1 MNEWIYQVFVIWRI
15 FLNWKF
21 FFLILITLNVN
32 YLKILLAIWFLHL
45 LLFNVCVVVVC
56 CRCSHFS
63 LLRFLIT
70 IMMRRCD
77 MFIIMMIIRLINLF
91 FSAKSRNFFFL
102 TKTELVH
109 HENPVQFL
117 VWLCF
122 HQKCLIII
130 ICFLSRF
137 LKLWLNWT
145 QYTWCMYVC
154 HEEYICCPLFPQ
166 WISH

>member
-1 MNEWIYQVFVIWRI
+1 MKKRFRFPGMMIMIIIMFIYLMNEWMDLSGVCDLKDFFELEI
-15 FLNWKF
+15 

-32 YLKILLAIWFLHL
+32 YLKILLAKWFLHL

-91 FSAKSRNFFFL
+91 FSAKSRNFFFSL
-102 TKTELVH
+102 KQNSCITRI
-109 HENPVQFL
+109 QFS
-117 VWLCF
+117 F
-122 HQKCLIII
+122 
-130 ICFLSRF
+130 
-137 LKLWLNWT
+137 
-145 QYTWCMYVC
+145 
-154 HEEYICCPLFPQ
+154 
-166 WISH
+166 